1 MARELT
7 KHGVKHELL
16 TLEGAEHG
24 LRDGNP
30 KKVAEANARALEFIR
45 EHLAGK

>member
-24 LRDGNP
+24 RRDGDP
-30 KKVAEANARALEFIR
+30 KKVAEANAWALEFIK
-45 EHLAGK
+45 EQLAK